1 VRHVRRSTTFFVA
14 VLSLALVA
22 AGCGGGGGGGGAKGG
37 RAVFRLGIVEPTA
50 IDPYN
55 SQESEG
61 QLVTKNLYESLT
73 TVDTGGQLHPGVATS
88 WSKNAGC
95 TQWTFHLRPGTK
107 FSNGELVTAQSFIYG
122 MTRAAKPAAASDTAE
137 FMSDIQGYDEIHG
150 GGTAKSAASSFS
162 GLSAPDA
169 NTLVINLSQPN
180 CEFDKK
186 TLQPVYSPVPTSAG
200 DAGPNTPFANMPIGN
215 GKFKMKGPWQH
226 DKSITLELNDLYYG
240 TKAHLDEVDITI
252 LPASN
257 ASTLEYQNFQAGS
270 ADWARMDPAVLPQAK
285 ATFGPKGEFLHQ
297 QTFGMNY
304 LLPIVFNAPMN
315 SVNARKAVSMAID
328 RKAITEGV
336 FKGFET
342 PADSFVPP
350 TLKAY
355 SQPGVCTACTFDVAK
370 AKQLAASA
378 GLKPGSKVSLAF
390 NTGGGHEAW
399 TQAVKSQLETNLGL
413 VVDYKGV
420 PFKELLADEKANT
433 ANGLFRA
440 AWSADYPAAD
450 DFLRPLLAKSSF
462 PPGDNRGRY
471 FNATFEDLIN
481 RGIATADDSQRIA
494 LYRQA
499 EKIAIGD
506 DLALIPLWYR
516 DQYRVANNKYTNL
529 RLDFFEN
536 PTLGDAS
543 PA

>member
-1 VRHVRRSTTFFVA
+1 MRRHVRHSPPLLA
-14 VLSLALVA
+14 VLLALAMLAVA
-22 AGCGGGGGGGGAKGG
+22 CGSSSGGGTGG
-37 RAVFRLGIVEPTA
+37 RAVFRLGIAEPTA

-61 QLVTKNLYESLT
+61 ELVTKNLYESLV
-73 TVDTGGQLHPGVATS
+73 TVDAGGQVHPGVATS
-88 WSKNAGC
+88 WAKNDNC

-107 FSNGELVTAQSFIYG
+107 FSNGEIVTAQSFVYG
-122 MTRAAKPAAASDTAE
+122 MTRAAAQAAASDTAE
-137 FMSDIQGYDEIHG
+137 FMSDVQGYDQLHG
-150 GGTAKSAASSFS
+150 SATAKATATTFS

-169 NTLVINLSQPN
+169 NTLVVNLSQPN

-186 TLQPVYSPVPTSAG
+186 TLQPVFSPVPASAG
-200 DAGPNTPFANMPIGN
+200 DASATSQYATMPIGN
-215 GKFKMKGPWQH
+215 GKFKMKEPWQH
-226 DKSITLELNDLYYG
+226 DKSITLVRNDLYYG
-240 TKAHLDEVDITI
+240 TKAHIDEVDITI
-252 LPASN
+252 LPAAN
-257 ASTLEYQNFQAGS
+257 TATLEYQNFQAGS
-270 ADWARMDPAVLPQAK
+270 AAWARMDPAVYPQAK
-285 ATFGPKGEFLHQ
+285 ATYGSKGEFLHQ

-304 LLPIVFNAPMN
+304 LLPIV
-315 SVNARKAVSMAID
+315 VNPPLKSADARKAISMAID
-328 RKAITEGV
+328 RGAITAGV

-350 TLKAY
+350 VLKGY

-378 GLKPGSKVSLAF
+378 GLKPGTRVVLEF

-413 VVDYKGV
+413 VVDYRGL
-420 PFKELLADEKANT
+420 PLKEVLSDEKA
-433 ANGLFRA
+433 ANATGLFRA
-440 AWSADYPAAD
+440 GWTADYPAAD

-471 FNATFEDLIN
+471 YNPTFEDLIN
-481 RGIATADDSQRIA
+481 RGIATSDDVLRIS
-494 LYRQA
+494 LYQQA
-499 EKIAIGD
+499 EKVAIGD

-516 DQYRVANNKYTNL
+516 DQYRLASSKFKNL
-529 RLDFFEN
+529 SLDFFEN